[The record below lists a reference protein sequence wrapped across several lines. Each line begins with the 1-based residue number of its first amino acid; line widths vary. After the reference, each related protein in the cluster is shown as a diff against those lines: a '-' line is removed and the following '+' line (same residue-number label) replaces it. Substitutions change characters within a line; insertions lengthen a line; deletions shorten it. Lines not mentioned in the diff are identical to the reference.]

1 MKAAIIC
8 VGTEILMG
16 STLNTHSQFLSLEL
30 SEVGIPVY
38 YHGVVGDNPDR
49 LREML
54 SHYYETVDLI
64 ILSGGLGPTD
74 DDLTKEIVCEHFGV
88 ELVFDEAVHSHLVE
102 RFKRFGGR
110 QMTQNNLKQC
120 YVPKEGITLHNA
132 RGTAPGCIVEKDGK
146 RAILLP
152 GPPSELI
159 PMFKNQVK
167 PLLEKWSDGVLNSRY
182 LRFFGIGESALETE
196 LKDLFDNQSNPTLA
210 TYAKTGEVMLRVT
223 AFGKT
228 LEETE
233 PLLIPMLQIIEDR
246 VGQYLYSR
254 TDEDLEQVLVKALKK
269 AGKTIAFAE
278 SCTGGLIASKLVS
291 VAGSSSVFG
300 TGIVAYANEAK
311 MKLLGVREETLTLHG
326 AVSQETAREMTEG
339 LLAVSGADLCVSV
352 TGIAGPEGGT
362 DEKPVGLVYLDLYDG
377 KQHDT
382 YQLNLT
388 GDRERIR
395 YTTTLNALYKSLIK
409 IWCD

>member
-54 SHYYETVDLI
+54 SHYYETVDLV

-88 ELVFDEAVHSHLVE
+88 ELIFDEAVHSHLVE

-146 RAILLP
+146 RAVLLP

-167 PLLEKWSDGVLNSRY
+167 PILEQWSDGVLNSRY

-196 LKDLFDNQSNPTLA
+196 LKDLFDNQTNPTLA

-223 AFGKT
+223 AFGQT

-233 PLLIPMLQIIEDR
+233 PLLTPMLEIIEDR

-254 TDEDLEQVLVKALKK
+254 TDEDLEVVLVKALKE

-278 SCTGGLIASKLVS
+278 SCTGGLIASKLSGVP
-291 VAGSSSVFG
+291 GCSSVFG

-311 MKLLGVREETLTLHG
+311 MKLLGVSEDTLTHFG
-326 AVSQETAREMTEG
+326 AVSEETAREMTEG

-352 TGIAGPEGGT
+352 TGIAGPDGGT
-362 DEKPVGLVYLDLYDG
+362 EEKPVGLVYLDLYDG
-377 KQHDT
+377 RNHET
-382 YQLNLT
+382 HRLNLT
-388 GDRERIR
+388 GDRERVR
-395 YTTTLNALYKSLIK
+395 YTTTLHALYKSLIK

>member
-54 SHYYETVDLI
+54 THYYETVDLI

-88 ELVFDEAVHSHLVE
+88 ELVFDEVVHEHLVE

-120 YVPKEGITLHNA
+120 YVPKDNITLHNA
-132 RGTAPGCIVEKDGK
+132 KGTAPGCIVEKDGK

-167 PLLEKWSDGVLNSRY
+167 PMLEKWSDSVLNSKY

-196 LKDLFDNQSNPTLA
+196 LKDLFDNQTNPTLA

-223 AFGKT
+223 AFGLT

-233 PLLIPMLQIIEDR
+233 PLLAPMLKEIENR
-246 VGQYLYSR
+246 VGQFLYSR
-254 TDEDLEQVLVKALKK
+254 TDEELEMVLVKALKN

-291 VAGSSSVFG
+291 VPGSSQVFG

-311 MKLLGVREETLTLHG
+311 MKLLGVQEETLTQFG
-326 AVSQETAREMTEG
+326 AVSEETAREMTEG
-339 LLAVSGADLCVSV
+339 LREVSGADLCVSV

-362 DEKPVGLVYLDLYDG
+362 EEKPVGLVYLDIFDG
-377 KQHDT
+377 KVHDT
-382 YQLNLT
+382 HKLNLT
-388 GDRERIR
+388 GDRERVR
-395 YTTTLNALYKSLIK
+395 YTTSLHALHKSLLK

>member
-54 SHYYETVDLI
+54 AHYYQTVDLV

-88 ELVFDEAVHSHLVE
+88 ELVFDEDVHAHLIE
-102 RFKRFGGR
+102 RFRRFGTR

-132 RGTAPGCIVEKDGK
+132 RGTAPGCVVEKDGK

-167 PLLEKWSDGVLNSRY
+167 PLLEKWSDGVLCSKY

-196 LKDLFDNQSNPTLA
+196 LKDLFDQQTNPTLA
-210 TYAKTGEVMLRVT
+210 TYAKTGEVMLRIT

-228 LEETE
+228 IEETE
-233 PLLIPMLQIIEDR
+233 PLLLPTLKAVEDR

-254 TDEDLEQVLVKALKK
+254 TDEDLEMVLVKALQS

-278 SCTGGLIASKLVS
+278 SCTGGLIASKVVS

-300 TGIVAYANEAK
+300 TGIVAYSNETK
-311 MKLLGVREETLTLHG
+311 MKLLGVDEETLAVHG
-326 AVSQETAREMTEG
+326 AVSEETAREMTEG
-339 LLAVSGADLCVSV
+339 LYEVSNADLCVSV
-352 TGIAGPEGGT
+352 TGIAGPDGGT
-362 DEKPVGLVYLDLYDG
+362 EEKPVGLVYLDLFDG
-377 KQHDT
+377 KSHET
-382 YQLNLT
+382 FKLNLT
-388 GDRERIR
+388 GDRERVR
-395 YTTTLNALYKSLIK
+395 YTTMLHALHKSLLK